1 MRLCVA
7 ATTIAGLVLMT
18 ALPSVIASEPVQ
30 RFTAFAVNM
39 TNRTTGAHAR
49 MDIVIDRWSTEA
61 ERETLAV
68 ADEEI
73 GMQGVVDRLQN
84 GTRIGYIRIGN
95 QLGEDVTYAR
105 EVRHSDG
112 SRRIE
117 LVMTR
122 HLRSREIV
130 EASPTADYPFTVVEL
145 HVNANGTGEGTMSV
159 GVRVKIHK
167 RDDQIEVNRFAAG
180 TVRLNDVK
188 LVAK

>member
-7 ATTIAGLVLMT
+7 ETTIAGLVLMT

-39 TNRTTGAHAR
+39 TNRNTGANAR
-49 MDIVIDRWSTEA
+49 MDIVIDRWSTEV

-130 EASPTADYPFTVVEL
+130 
-145 HVNANGTGEGTMSV
+145 
-159 GVRVKIHK
+159 
-167 RDDQIEVNRFAAG
+167 
-180 TVRLNDVK
+180 
-188 LVAK
+188 